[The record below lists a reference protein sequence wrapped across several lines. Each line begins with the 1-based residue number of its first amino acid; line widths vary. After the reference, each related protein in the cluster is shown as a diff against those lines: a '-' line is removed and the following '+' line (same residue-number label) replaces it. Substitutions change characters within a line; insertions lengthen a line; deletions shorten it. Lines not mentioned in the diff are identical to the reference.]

1 MATMAK
7 RMKVSIFQFEDLPVE
22 IRIKVISYLDIKGL
36 LRCNQVSKKTRA
48 LFQDES
54 LWQRVDLSWKFGV
67 PYSFVQFVLEKK
79 CKSLLL
85 RCSEMVG
92 KTLKLTKISHLRHLD
107 LGKCEIIESS
117 MNEFAFLL
125 P

>member
-1 MATMAK
+1 MATVAK
-7 RMKVSIFQFEDLPVE
+7 RKKVSTFQFEDLPVE

-48 LFQDES
+48 LCQDES
-54 LWQRVDLSWKFGV
+54 LWQKIDLSWKFGV

-85 RCSEMVG
+85 RSLVLPHHWFCFKIRFRFIYQCTYISE
-92 KTLKLTKISHLRHLD
+92 ISL
-107 LGKCEIIESS
+107 
-117 MNEFAFLL
+117 
-125 P
+125 